1 MSLDGVYQAP
11 GGPEEDTSGGFE
23 HGGWTAPYWDEEMG
37 RRIAEVTLRSGA
49 LLLGRKIYDIFS
61 GFWPN
66 AGTDDPIAVKLNSV
80 PKYVASR
87 TLDAVDWNNSR
98 LIGGDVVDAVTGMK
112 QDIDGE
118 IAATGSGDLIQTL
131 LQHDLVD
138 VLGLWV
144 FPLVLGGGKRLFGS
158 GTLPRA
164 LQLTDSWTS
173 STGVQVNSYVL
184 GGEVKTG
191 DLT

>member
-1 MSLDGVYQAP
+1 
-11 GGPEEDTSGGFE
+11 
-23 HGGWTAPYWDEEMG
+23 MG
-37 RRIAEVTLRSGA
+37 RRIAEVTLRSEA
-49 LLLGRKIYDIFS
+49 LLLGRKTYDIFS

-173 STGVQVNSYVL
+173 STGVQINSYVR